1 MRPEPTTYN
10 RAATA
15 VVQSRRLVEKARQEL
30 LLALD
35 ILRQLD
41 GGGRGRGRP
50 RVSRLLRAVEEELAR
65 LDGANGSESYQG

>member
-35 ILRQLD
+35 ILRQLAGAGD
-41 GGGRGRGRP
+41 GRP
-50 RVSRLLRAVEEELAR
+50 RPRVARLLRAVEEQLAV
-65 LDGANGSESYQG
+65 LDGVNGGESRER